1 MGESED
7 SPAEAEPPRQ
17 SIMEAWRFWAPRALL
32 EAGLIVLSLLL
43 ALWLSDWQER
53 RRIDQ
58 DVAETR
64 QALIEEIQANR
75 EMLASD
81 HFVPH
86 HLRLQGTLQQT
97 LNTSDDLP
105 ALREGAFALYRTGIH
120 LPELRDTA
128 WRTATTTGI
137 VQHMDREE
145 LEMLT
150 GVYGAQDALTRSV
163 TAFYPHL
170 LQLPHHANN
179 AESLQGAMVSVMM
192 FMGDLTSG
200 EYAIMQRQTQA
211 LVTLGVEAEGAFSPP
226 AQPTD

>member
-1 MGESED
+1 MIEGEED
-7 SPAEAEPPRQ
+7 EPVVTDARR
-17 SIMEAWRFWAPRALL
+17 SVWDAWRFWAPRAVL

-43 ALWLSDWQER
+43 ALWLSDWQEQ
-53 RRIDQ
+53 RRIAQ

-97 LNTSDDLP
+97 LNTTDDLP

-150 GVYGAQDALTRSV
+150 GVYGAQDAMTRSV

-200 EYAIMQRQTQA
+200 EYEIMQRQTQA
-211 LVTLGVEAEGAFSPP
+211 LVALEVEEEGAFEPP
-226 AQPTD
+226 AQPTN